1 MYGDPLIFLDGL
13 VSMRQVGPGLI
24 AFLERKEEREMW
36 DVYLHKV
43 FDDISFPEF
52 KEKVMANARKER
64 GMSKQEREREV
75 AKSQNILQN
84 FKPPD

>member
-13 VSMRQVGPGLI
+13 VSMGQITTGLI
-24 AFLERKEEREMW
+24 AFLERKEEKEMW
-36 DVYLHKV
+36 EVYLHKV

-52 KEKVMANARKER
+52 KEKVMVNARKEK
-64 GMSKQEREREV
+64 GMTKQQREREV
-75 AKSQNILQN
+75 AKSQNILKN

>member
-1 MYGDPLIFLDGL
+1 MC
-13 VSMRQVGPGLI
+13 QVGPGLI
-24 AFLERKEEREMW
+24 AFLERKEEKEMW

-52 KEKVMANARKER
+52 KEKVMANARKQR